1 MDFEIDAKIAEYEA
15 RGARQAMLGLTD
27 IDGVLRGKYVGFDKL
42 KSLFAKGGGF
52 CGCVF
57 GWDVDDQLY
66 DGGAVTGWH
75 SGFPDARYRLLSA
88 SERALPESGT
98 PYFVGE
104 FASDDAND
112 HPVCPRTLLRR
123 ILARADGLG
132 LTAKAGFEYELF
144 VFDEDADSVRDK
156 GFGNLQ
162 PLTPGNFGYSVLRA
176 ASNSEIFQALMDYC
190 ADFRMPLEGLHCE
203 TGPGVWEAALAVAD
217 GLEAADRAALFKTFS
232 KAFFAKR
239 GAMATFMAKWSMD
252 YPGQSGHY
260 HFSLLDSAGANV
272 FADASTDVPD
282 RARWAL
288 GGLVRYAGEFLPM
301 LAPTINSYTRLVK
314 GAWAPTAATWGST
327 IEPRRFGSF
336 RGTTSRSTSR
346 LGSAAPTAT
355 RTWLRRRPSGRPSW
369 ALNNG
374 SNHPRPCPAMPTT
387 WKTASR
393 GNGGS
398 RPRFGMR
405 RIGSANPAWPGNC
418 SANSSSTT
426 MCPPGSGNPG
436 STNGTST
443 TGSSRAT
450 SRSSSVVSRK
460 LTLVS
465 RQPSNVASA

>member
-52 CGCVF
+52 CDCVF

-156 GFGNLQ
+156 GFRNLQ

-301 LAPTINSYTRLVK
+301 LAPTINSFTRLVK
-314 GAWAPTAATWGST
+314 GAWAPTAATWGIDNRTAAFRFIPGDDKSQHIEARVGGADGNPYLVAAAT
-327 IEPRRFGSF
+327 LGAAILGIEQRIEPPEAVSGNAYDVEDGQPWEWRFAPTL
-336 RGTTSRSTSR
+336 RDAANR
-346 LGSAAPTAT
+346 LGQSRMARELFGEQFVDHYVST
-355 RTWLRRRPSGRPSW
+355 RLWE
-369 ALNNG
+369 
-374 SNHPRPCPAMPTT
+374 
-387 WKTASR
+387 SR
-393 GNGGS
+393 EYERHVNDWQLS
-398 RPRFGMR
+398 RYFE
-405 RIGSANPAWPGNC
+405 II
-418 SANSSSTT
+418 
-426 MCPPGSGNPG
+426 
-436 STNGTST
+436 
-443 TGSSRAT
+443 
-450 SRSSSVVSRK
+450 
-460 LTLVS
+460 
-465 RQPSNVASA
+465 